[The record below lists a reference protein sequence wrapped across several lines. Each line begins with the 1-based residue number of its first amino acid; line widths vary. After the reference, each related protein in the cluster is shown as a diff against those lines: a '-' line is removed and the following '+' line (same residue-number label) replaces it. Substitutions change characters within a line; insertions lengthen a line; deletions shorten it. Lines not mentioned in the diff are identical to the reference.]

1 MTSTASAASALL
13 VGGASGLGAATAR
26 RLADR
31 GLHVVIADRDADAG
45 RRLASDLPDALFVEA
60 DVTDASSLDHAAA
73 TAAGIGP
80 LRVVLSCAG
89 VAPRPRRLVSRRGE
103 PMGLEDWQPLIDIH
117 LTGTFNTITTAGHHM
132 AQNKPNVDGERGVI
146 VTTSSAARTGMQGA
160 AAYSAAKAGIVALT
174 STAALDLAPL
184 GIRCVSIAPGT
195 FDTPMLD
202 QVNDQSTSLRG
213 KVNAFPDRR
222 GRPEEFAGMVEH
234 IWDNGFLNGAC
245 LPLDGAIFGT

>member
-1 MTSTASAASALL
+1 MTMTSPSVSALL

-26 RLADR
+26 RLADA
-31 GLHVVIADRDADAG
+31 GFHVVVADRDADAG
-45 RRLASDLPDALFVEA
+45 RRVASELADALFVEA
-60 DVTDASSLDHAAA
+60 DVTDASSLDHAAE
-73 TAAGIGP
+73 TAAGVGP

-89 VAPRPRRLVSRRGE
+89 VAPRPRRMVSRRGE

-132 AQNKPNVDGERGVI
+132 AGNEPDSDGGRGVI

-174 STAALDLAPL
+174 RTAALDLAPL

-195 FDTPMLD
+195 FDTPMLSE
-202 QVNDQSTSLRG
+202 VNDQSTSLHG

-222 GRPEEFAGMVEH
+222 GNPDEFARLVEH
-234 IWDNGFLNGAC
+234 IWHNGFLNGTC
-245 LPLDGAIFGT
+245 IPLDGAIFGI